1 MTSRARSRKMALMNE
16 ADARRLAASLACWR
30 EPVAPEPL
38 SGGITNRNYLVLH
51 RGERFVVRVGDDIPV
66 HQITRSNE
74 LAASLAA
81 AAAAVS
87 PEVAH
92 HEPGALVLR
101 FIEGRTLEAEDV
113 RKGPML
119 ARILPLLRRCHHK
132 IERHL
137 RGPAQMF
144 WVFHVLRDYAQTL
157 RDGRSRFASELARL
171 LAAAAELRAAVGPID
186 VVFSHNDLLAANFI
200 DAGERLWLIDWDYA
214 GFNSPLFDLANLCSN
229 NEVGQANEASLLEAY
244 FERPL
249 SSELARRYLA
259 MKCVSLLREAMWGM
273 VSELHSSL
281 DVDYVS
287 YAHDYLA
294 RFERALAEFRQA

>member
-1 MTSRARSRKMALMNE
+1 MQEAEAQRRAAGLT
-16 ADARRLAASLACWR
+16 CWL
-30 EPVAPEPL
+30 EPVTPEPL
-38 SGGITNRNYLVLH
+38 SGGITNRNYLVRH
-51 RGERFVVRVGDDIPV
+51 RGESFVVRVGDDIPV
-66 HQITRSNE
+66 HQITRSCE

-81 AAAAVS
+81 AAAGVS
-87 PEVAH
+87 PEVVH

-101 FIEGRTLEAEDV
+101 FIEGQTLKPEDL
-113 RKGPML
+113 RKAPML
-119 ARILPLLRRCHHK
+119 ARILPLLRRCHGE

-137 RGPAQMF
+137 RGPVQMF

-157 RDGRSRFASELARL
+157 RDGRSRFVPELARL
-171 LAAAAELRAAVGPID
+171 LATAAELQAAVGPID

-229 NEVGQANEASLLEAY
+229 NEVGPVEEAWLLEAY
-244 FERPL
+244 FEGPL
-249 SSELARRYLA
+249 SAELARRYRA
-259 MKCVSLLREAMWGM
+259 TKCASLLREALWGM

-281 DVDYVS
+281 DVDYGS
-287 YAHDYLA
+287 YARDYLT